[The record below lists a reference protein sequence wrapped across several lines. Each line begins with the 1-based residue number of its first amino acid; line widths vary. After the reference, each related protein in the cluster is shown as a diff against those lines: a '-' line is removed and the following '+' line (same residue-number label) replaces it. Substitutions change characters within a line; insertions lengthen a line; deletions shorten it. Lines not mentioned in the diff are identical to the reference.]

1 MPETD
6 PNTNDE
12 SINESERIDP
22 GGTAAAEGVLYHVR
36 AWAEFA
42 AEGEAQLALA
52 EGDVLEVL
60 HEANQDGWGY
70 GYGSGCRTRVFPQRA
85 RAPVARA
92 RPAWSQGTARPAWSQ
107 GHRAL
112 PGHKGTAPC
121 ACAGASHGCRNA
133 PERALTRRRVRR
145 RKASTGEEGYF
156 PVSHVEEQAPQ
167 PPLEVPAL
175 DVAAVRERAAAQA
188 ASGDQPSPQVMR
200 NAGAAGEESERCTST
215 GGTWVQRLASCG
227 YGLTFRV

>member
-92 RPAWSQGTARPAWSQ
+92 RPAWSQG
-107 GHRAL
+107 HRAL
-112 PGHKGTAPC
+112 CLRWRQPWLPQRAREGSHSAPRAQEKGVDRRGGVFPC
-121 ACAGASHGCRNA
+121 VARRGASAAAAPRGSGAGCSGR
-133 PERALTRRRVRR
+133 PRACGRAGRLR
-145 RKASTGEEGYF
+145 G
-156 PVSHVEEQAPQ
+156 
-167 PPLEVPAL
+167 PA
-175 DVAAVRERAAAQA
+175 VAA
-188 ASGDQPSPQVMR
+188 GDEEC
-200 NAGAAGEESERCTST
+200 GCGGGGE
-215 GGTWVQRLASCG
+215 
-227 YGLTFRV
+227 